1 MLDPWCTITPSQI
14 LPTVSVLDAA
24 TSARSHACT
33 KWQLTQSMHSKPSR
47 PWRLQMRNGFLRRNQ
62 NPSLKCTG
70 SSFPTN
76 PVCQLLLF
84 KKHHL
89 KISGCLFC
97 DLFSL
102 LSSRFSRCC
111 SLPDDCRK
119 PSRGCTH
126 RPCSFARIQNRQ
138 PVDVVA
144 NAGVLWYASLDL
156 YIFRRRQL

>member
-1 MLDPWCTITPSQI
+1 MTITIAGSMLDPWCTITPPQI
-14 LPTVSVLDAA
+14 LPTVSALGAA

-33 KWQLTQSMHSKPSR
+33 KWQLTQSMHSKLAR
-47 PWRLQMRNGFLRRNQ
+47 PWRLYMRNGFLRRNQ
-62 NPSLKCTG
+62 NPSLKWTG

-89 KISGCLFC
+89 KIFGCFFC

-111 SLPDDCRK
+111 SFLRAFFALLT
-119 PSRGCTH
+119 SNFSSGH
-126 RPCSFARIQNRQ
+126 RLRCQQ
-138 PVDVVA
+138 PRFLA
-144 NAGVLWYASLDL
+144 AT
-156 YIFRRRQL
+156 F